1 MLLVFS
7 LGAFLGAMLATGVFI
22 SILMYQRHQSA
33 LPPSAEQMRGN
44 HPTANHAP

>member
-22 SILMYQRHQSA
+22 SILVYQQHHVS
-33 LPPSAEQMRGN
+33 LVPSAEQMRGD
-44 HPTANHAP
+44 HPTAHHAP